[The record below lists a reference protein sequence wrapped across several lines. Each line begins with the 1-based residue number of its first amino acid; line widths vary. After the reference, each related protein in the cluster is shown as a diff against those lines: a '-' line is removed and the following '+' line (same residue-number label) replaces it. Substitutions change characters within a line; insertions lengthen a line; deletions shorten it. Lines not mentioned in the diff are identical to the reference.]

1 MDFFLANTGSNG
13 AINVLQNAN
22 TITQANAASWQTL
35 WNDAIS
41 TTSELWQ
48 AIISLSQILLG
59 LSFLY
64 MAYKNSAEIFS
75 GYDYQLSKIIE
86 FITPTLLVGILLF
99 NNGFFLVNLIQI
111 TRTVAYHQV
120 NLFYN
125 ANINGIQMKQAVE
138 AVEQTT
144 RANMSARRLFRDCI
158 DQSGDELTACLNEQ
172 AKSTGLEQVVE
183 NNNNSLSG
191 NFAQTMCNL
200 LSGCNLISS
209 VVGGISNGW
218 NPSQILADM
227 FASPFIA
234 IAQSILTALQW
245 AVSNGIELALLLTA
259 LFGPLAAA
267 LTIMPV
273 AGRMFWSWASGFAAL
288 LSFHFGYAILTGLM
302 AITIYSMQ
310 SSSGNASGLAGIPEL
325 LSDIGF
331 LLFTAVVSP
340 LIAGSIATF
349 GGISLFSGFSKA
361 ASDGLNVV
369 TNVVT
374 SVVGFG
380 IK

>member
-1 MDFFLANTGSNG
+1 MDFFLAQTGSTG
-13 AINVLQNAN
+13 AINVLQSAN
-22 TITQANAASWQTL
+22 TVTQANAASWQTL
-35 WNDAIS
+35 WSDVIS
-41 TTSELWQ
+41 IDSDLWK
-48 AIISLSQILLG
+48 AIIALSQILLG

-64 MAYKNSAEIFS
+64 MAYKNSAEIFN

-99 NNGFFLVNLIQI
+99 HDGFFFVNLIQI
-111 TRTVAYHQV
+111 TRTVAYYQV
-120 NLFYN
+120 DLFYD
-125 ANINGIQMKQAVE
+125 ANINGIKMKQAVE
-138 AVEQTT
+138 AIEQTT
-144 RANMSARRLFRDCI
+144 RANMDARRLFRDCI
-158 DQSGDELTACLNEQ
+158 DKSGQELTDCLNDQ
-172 AKSTGLEQVVE
+172 SRATGLGNVVQS
-183 NNNNSLSG
+183 NSNSLPG
-191 NFAQTMCNL
+191 NFAQNMCRFVP
-200 LSGCNLISS
+200 GCNLASS
-209 VVGGISNGW
+209 VVGGLANGW

-273 AGRMFWSWASGFAAL
+273 AGRMFWSWASGFAAI
-288 LSFHFGYAILTGLM
+288 LSFQFGYAILTGLM

-310 SSSGNASGLAGIPEL
+310 SSTGNASGLAGIPEL

-340 LIAGSIATF
+340 LIAGAIATF
-349 GGISLFSGFSKA
+349 GGVSLFSGFSKA
-361 ASDGLNVV
+361 ASDGLNAV
-369 TNVVT
+369 TSVVT

>member
-1 MDFFLANTGSNG
+1 MNFLLANTGTQG
-13 AINVLQNAN
+13 AINTLQTAN
-22 TITQANAASWQTL
+22 GITQANAGSWQVL
-35 WNDAIS
+35 WDDAIA
-41 TTSELWQ
+41 TNSELWT
-48 AIISLSQILLG
+48 AIISLSEIIVV

-64 MAYKNSAEIFS
+64 MAYKNSSDIFS
-75 GYDYQLSKIIE
+75 NYQYDLSKIIE
-86 FITPTLLVGILLF
+86 LITPTLLVGLLLI
-99 NNGFFLVNLIQI
+99 NDGTFFVSLIQT

-120 NLFYN
+120 ELFYK
-125 ANINGIQMKQAVE
+125 AQINGITMNSAVE
-138 AVEQTT
+138 SVQQTT
-144 RANMSARRLFRDCI
+144 RANADARRLFRDCI
-158 DQSGDELTACLNEQ
+158 DKSGQELTDCLNDQ
-172 AKSTGLEQVVE
+172 AKSEGLGNIVRQ
-183 NNNNSLSG
+183 NSQSLAG
-191 NFAQTMCNL
+191 NFAQNMCDL
-200 LSGCNLISS
+200 ASGCNFVSS
-209 VVGGISNGW
+209 IIGGIASGQ

-310 SSSGNASGLAGIPEL
+310 SSSGNAAGLAGIPEL

-349 GGISLFSGFSKA
+349 GGVTLFNGFSKA
-361 ASDGLNVV
+361 ASDGLRAV
-369 TNVVT
+369 TNIAT

>member
-41 TTSELWQ
+41 TNSELWQ

-64 MAYKNSAEIFS
+64 MAYKNSTEIFS

-172 AKSTGLEQVVE
+172 AKSTGLQQVVQ
-183 NNNNSLSG
+183 NNNNSLTG

>member
-1 MDFFLANTGSNG
+1 MEFLLAQSGSGG
-13 AINVLQNAN
+13 AINIIQNAN
-22 TITQANAASWQTL
+22 TITQANAASWQSL

-41 TTSELWQ
+41 PSSDLWK

-64 MAYKNSAEIFS
+64 MAYKNSADFFS

-86 FITPTLLVGILLF
+86 FITPTLLVGILLA
-99 NNGFFLVNLIQI
+99 NDGFFFVNLIQI

-120 NLFYN
+120 ELFYN
-125 ANINGIQMKQAVE
+125 ANINGIQMKSAVE
-138 AVEQTT
+138 ALEQTT
-144 RANMSARRLFRDCI
+144 RANMDARQLFRDCV
-158 DQSGDELTACLNEQ
+158 DKSGQDLTDCLNEQ
-172 AKSTGLEQVVE
+172 AKSTGLQQIVQ
-183 NNNNSLSG
+183 NNNNSLNG
-191 NFAQTMCNL
+191 NFAQSMCGL
-200 LSGCNLISS
+200 VPGCNLISS
-209 VVGGISNGW
+209 VVDGVANGW
-218 NPSQILADM
+218 NPSQIMADM

-361 ASDGLNVV
+361 ASDGLRAV
-369 TNVVT
+369 TSVFT

>member
-1 MDFFLANTGSNG
+1 MDFFLANTGPNG

-41 TTSELWQ
+41 TNSELWQ

-144 RANMSARRLFRDCI
+144 RANMDARRLFRDCI

-172 AKSTGLEQVVE
+172 AKSTGLQQVVQ
-183 NNNNSLSG
+183 NNNNSLTG

>member
-1 MDFFLANTGSNG
+1 MDFFLANTGPNG

-200 LSGCNLISS
+200 LSGCNFISS
-209 VVGGISNGW
+209 VVGGVKNGW
-218 NPSQILADM
+218 SPSQIMADM

>member
-1 MDFFLANTGSNG
+1 MDFFLANTGPNG

-41 TTSELWQ
+41 TNSELWQ

-64 MAYKNSAEIFS
+64 MAYKNSTEIFS

-172 AKSTGLEQVVE
+172 AKSTGLQQVVQ
-183 NNNNSLSG
+183 NNNNSLTG

>member
-1 MDFFLANTGSNG
+1 MDFFLAQTGSTG
-13 AINVLQNAN
+13 AINVLQGAN
-22 TITQANAASWQTL
+22 TVTQANAASWQTL
-35 WNDAIS
+35 WSDVVATDS
-41 TTSELWQ
+41 QLWE
-48 AIISLSQILLG
+48 AIIALSQILLG

-64 MAYKNSAEIFS
+64 MAYKNSAEIFN
-75 GYDYQLSKIIE
+75 GYDYQLDKIIE

-99 NNGFFLVNLIQI
+99 NDGFFFVNLIQI

-120 NLFYN
+120 ELFYE
-125 ANINGIQMKQAVE
+125 ANINGIKMKQAVE
-138 AVEQTT
+138 AIEQTT
-144 RANMSARRLFRDCI
+144 RANMDARRLFRDCI
-158 DQSGDELTACLNEQ
+158 DKSGQELTDCLNDQ
-172 AKSTGLEQVVE
+172 SRATGLGNVVQS
-183 NNNNSLSG
+183 NSNSLRG
-191 NFAQTMCNL
+191 NFAQNMCRFVP
-200 LSGCNLISS
+200 GCNLASS
-209 VVGGISNGW
+209 VVGGLANGW
-218 NPSQILADM
+218 NPSQILADL

-273 AGRMFWSWASGFAAL
+273 AGRMFWSWASGFAAI
-288 LSFHFGYAILTGLM
+288 LSFQFGYAILTGLM

-310 SSSGNASGLAGIPEL
+310 SSAGNASGLAGIPEL

-340 LIAGSIATF
+340 LIAGAIATF
-349 GGISLFSGFSKA
+349 GGVSLFSGFSKA
-361 ASDGLNVV
+361 ASDGLNAV
-369 TNVVT
+369 TSVVT